1 MKMSQVFASMIVLGM
16 LGAFLAIPLACGT
29 TNPTPTPTPTSSTI
43 TISGSLKTGTVAGV
57 SAKSIGG
64 IKILASAQGALASY
78 NIVAVSK
85 ETGKIYVASTET
97 DVSGN
102 FTIASLPS
110 TESYYIEVLD
120 TNYKL
125 IAPVAFG
132 TSNSKAV
139 MAISPNKN
147 NLSLGEIAYDSTK
160 NAAVPTTEPTSYLDQ
175 ATSVE
180 VKSGETIVPKG
191 AGNYGKGSVTEIA
204 SGTYDDTKSDGDKDG
219 LPNFFDADNNGDL
232 VPDEFDGLYTSEAMS
247 TVTTPNY
254 FPYAFT
260 NLKID
265 YDRRDTFKTTYS
277 DFTIAIGMSGNK
289 GASKTIQSVKVVHGP
304 AWIAKA
310 TIVGSSTLWSA
321 NSYDVP
327 LKSSSPEKV
336 FEVQVTSVKPLADV
350 NAGDTLT
357 FEITYTDATT
367 EKSMK
372 MLNFVFTDIP
382 RVTAYKMAS
391 GAWQTTMASSG
402 PIATATTTEVTL
414 RWMRPKDESSREI
427 TGAKYTFEY
436 NVVGGTVQE
445 TTIITKD
452 AGTAGTS
459 LEGSCNFAALPNIN
473 LSSELFIGVCVRSI
487 ANDNSAENIRFTK
500 GW

>member
-1 MKMSQVFASMIVLGM
+1 MKMSQVFASILVLGV

-57 SAKSIGG
+57 SAKSAGG
-64 IKILASAQGALASY
+64 IKVLASAAGVLANY

-85 ETGKIYVASTET
+85 ETGKVYVASTET
-97 DVSGN
+97 DAAGN
-102 FTIASLPS
+102 FSIPNLPS
-110 TESYYIEVLD
+110 SESYYIEVLD
-120 TNYKL
+120 LNYKL
-125 IAPVAFG
+125 IAPIAFG
-132 TSNSKAV
+132 TSSSKAV
-139 MAISPNKN
+139 MAVSPNTA
-147 NLSLGEIAYDSTK
+147 NLNLGEIAYDSTK
-160 NAAVPTTEPTSYLDQ
+160 NAAVPTIEPASYLDQ

-191 AGNYGKGSVTEIA
+191 AGNYGKGSVTEIT
-204 SGTYDDTKSDGDKDG
+204 SGTYDNTKSDGDKDG

-247 TVTTPNY
+247 AVLAPNF

-260 NLKID
+260 NLKVD
-265 YDRRDTFKTTYS
+265 YDRRDTFKTAYS
-277 DFTIAIGMSGNK
+277 DFTIAIGVSGNS
-289 GASKTIQSVKVVHGP
+289 GAAKTIQSVKVVHGP

-310 TIVGSSTLWSA
+310 TIVGSSTFWSA
-321 NSYDVP
+321 NSYAVP

-336 FEVQVTSVKPLADV
+336 FEVQVNGIKPLTDV

-382 RVTAYKMAS
+382 RVTAYKFAS
-391 GAWQTTMASSG
+391 GAWQTSMAASG

-414 RWMRPKDESSREI
+414 RWTRPKDESSREI

-436 NVVGGTVQE
+436 NVIGGTVQE

-452 AGTAGTS
+452 SNIAATS
-459 LEGSCNFAALPNIN
+459 LEGYCNFSTLSNIN
-473 LSSELFIGVCVRSI
+473 LSTELFIGVCIRSI